1 MMNNL
6 IEGAEFRRKIE
17 KFQRA
22 RKLGNK
28 ALVVGKVGIGGGD
41 SCKGI
46 DTIL

>member
-6 IEGAEFRRKIE
+6 TEGTEFRSKIE

-28 ALVVGKVGIGGGD
+28 DLVVGKVGRG
-41 SCKGI
+41 
-46 DTIL
+46 